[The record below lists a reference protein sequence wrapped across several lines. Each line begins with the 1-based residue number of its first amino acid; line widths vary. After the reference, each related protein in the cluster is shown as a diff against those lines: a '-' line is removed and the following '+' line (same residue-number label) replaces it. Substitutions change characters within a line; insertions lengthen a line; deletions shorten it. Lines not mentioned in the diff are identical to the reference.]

1 MPQYK
6 RPAQPFT
13 IRPGTFNG
21 KDVYMVWCGFKY
33 SDLAKS
39 VKPGWWQPEVPALV
53 QGAGNGAWCY
63 PQAPE
68 LAARLWKTFQH
79 IAEIEKGAYIDP
91 EFAKA
96 AKLVPVTM
104 IEIEH
109 IADQKVFK
117 LKVDYTLKGVVKAIP
132 GVRAAWDKKPGQPDK
147 FLGWHLPASQ
157 SAALAAQQV
166 FNDQCPDDWQQSTK
180 LCPEFKAMLAEVE
193 KEITTA
199 ATAPE
204 IVSKL
209 KGWDHQIEAFNRAWA
224 FDSYMLAM
232 QMGAGKSKVAVD
244 LVVNKGFKITF
255 VVTVKSAVKSVWP
268 KQFDLYAGKPVKVL
282 ALAGKGMDG
291 KNSATKVVLTRQFLQ
306 ECQKENVPAV
316 VVMNYHLCIQPVMAD
331 FLLKAPID
339 CIIAD
344 ESQNLQAPGGK
355 ISKFFATWGRR
366 VVNKYCL
373 TGTPLKSGPLS
384 IYGQYRFM
392 APEVFGTNYNQF
404 SQQYAVLD
412 QYGQPSRFINQTEL
426 TRKIYSRA
434 YRVLTTDVLQ
444 LPEKTHITLDFELSD
459 QAKKHYDEL
468 EAAMMTEIDEGLLT
482 VSNGLVKLLRLQQIT
497 SGYLPI
503 VCPGQP
509 TTFNLVDKGKYDL
522 MADLFDGI
530 TEAEPFI
537 VFARFSKDLET
548 IHQAAKACG
557 LSSMELSGHKNQLEE
572 WQNGQATVLAVQIQA
587 GGAGIDLTR
596 ARYVCYFSLGY
607 SLDDYEQSLFRAYRP
622 GQTRPVTI
630 YHLVARDTV
639 DQIIMK
645 ALEGKANVVE
655 TILGGWKAKS
665 KLT

>member
-1 MPQYK
+1 
-6 RPAQPFT
+6 
-13 IRPGTFNG
+13 
-21 KDVYMVWCGFKY
+21 
-33 SDLAKS
+33 
-39 VKPGWWQPEVPALV
+39 
-53 QGAGNGAWCY
+53 
-63 PQAPE
+63 
-68 LAARLWKTFQH
+68 
-79 IAEIEKGAYIDP
+79 
-91 EFAKA
+91 
-96 AKLVPVTM
+96 
-104 IEIEH
+104 
-109 IADQKVFK
+109 
-117 LKVDYTLKGVVKAIP
+117 
-132 GVRAAWDKKPGQPDK
+132 
-147 FLGWHLPASQ
+147 
-157 SAALAAQQV
+157 
-166 FNDQCPDDWQQSTK
+166 
-180 LCPEFKAMLAEVE
+180 
-193 KEITTA
+193 
-199 ATAPE
+199 
-204 IVSKL
+204 
-209 KGWDHQIEAFNRAWA
+209 
-224 FDSYMLAM
+224 
-232 QMGAGKSKVAVD
+232 
-244 LVVNKGFKITF
+244 
-255 VVTVKSAVKSVWP
+255 
-268 KQFDLYAGKPVKVL
+268 
-282 ALAGKGMDG
+282 
-291 KNSATKVVLTRQFLQ
+291 
-306 ECQKENVPAV
+306 
-316 VVMNYHLCIQPVMAD
+316 
-331 FLLKAPID
+331 
-339 CIIAD
+339 
-344 ESQNLQAPGGK
+344 
-355 ISKFFATWGRR
+355 
-366 VVNKYCL
+366 
-373 TGTPLKSGPLS
+373 
-384 IYGQYRFM
+384 M